1 MWSDKPTYSTC
12 KDLDGWNL
20 FRGALLQGRFPAASG
35 WTAKLVEEM
44 VEVLNGTYIH
54 EYS

>member
-1 MWSDKPTYSTC
+1 MWADKPTFWSYG
-12 KDLDGWNL
+12 DQDGWNL

-44 VEVLNGTYIH
+44 VEVLNRNVGKW
-54 EYS
+54 